1 VAFQANRVNPAAA
14 LWLIEL
20 EHDVPAENGDTPTI
34 SISRPS
40 DEPGNRGDNAGG
52 NLILSGTIRTEELRR
67 QRRTD
72 GTMDLDKLFGPVDL
86 QAGDRWEAIDELI
99 NHLMAIHK
107 IKTEHREAIA
117 MSVVKR
123 ESSMSTGIG

>member
-1 VAFQANRVNPAAA
+1 M
-14 LWLIEL
+14 
-20 EHDVPAENGDTPTI
+20 
-34 SISRPS
+34 
-40 DEPGNRGDNAGG
+40 
-52 NLILSGTIRTEELRR
+52 SGTIRTEELRR